1 MGSVMTNRPKPPPT
15 TISSEAQAFIRD
27 AVLPEPRPV
36 DPSTIQSVR
45 QAAHDYFAPLGAST
59 AQACGV
65 SVRQSEL
72 GGVRVEIVA
81 PERFLPERSHCVV
94 LYFFGGGHV
103 VGSPDED
110 LMIIAKLAAFLGMT
124 VYAPHYRL
132 APENP
137 YPAGLNDAADVYSA
151 LLEKPE
157 IEHIA
162 VAGESAGG
170 NLALASMLHARK
182 ERKPMPSAMA
192 LLSPWTDMTGAGESL
207 TTHRGLDPTL
217 SLDDNGNAEARAYA
231 GGRNLRD
238 PLISPLFEED
248 WTGFPPTVITTGT
261 RDFLMSDSC
270 RLARVM
276 RRCGVDVQLNVWE
289 GMWHVFEA
297 YPDIPEAEESLEE
310 VAGFIAAHLR
320 TGAQKKSA

>member
-1 MGSVMTNRPKPPPT
+1 MVTRPHPPPK
-15 TISSEAQAFIRD
+15 TISAEAQAFIED
-27 AVLPEPRPV
+27 AVLPEPRFI
-36 DPSTIQSVR
+36 DPATIHAVR
-45 QAAHDYFAPLGAST
+45 QAAHDFFAPLGAAT

-72 GGVRVEIVA
+72 DGVRVEIVA

-132 APENP
+132 APEDP
-137 YPAGLNDAADVYSA
+137 YPAALNDAVNVYAA
-151 LLEKPE
+151 LQNKPE
-157 IEHIA
+157 VEHIA

-170 NLALASMLHARK
+170 NLALAAMLRARR
-182 ERKPMPSAMA
+182 EGLPMPNVMA
-192 LLSPWTDMTGAGESL
+192 LLSPWADMTGEGESL
-207 TTHRGLDPTL
+207 STHRGLDPTIGL
-217 SLDDNGNAEARAYA
+217 EDNGNAEAKAYA
-231 GGRNLRD
+231 GGRDLRD
-238 PLISPLFEED
+238 PLISPLFETD
-248 WTGFPPTVITTGT
+248 WSGMPPTVITTGT
-261 RDFLMSDSC
+261 RDFLLSDSC
-270 RLARVM
+270 RLSRAM
-276 RRCGVDVQLNVWE
+276 RQGGAEVQLNVWE

-310 VAGFIAAHLR
+310 VAAFMARHL
-320 TGAQKKSA
+320 